1 MNDTP
6 AVVPNTV
13 LIIRERSAAL
23 GFDMNCDDVT
33 GALLQT
39 LAASKPGGRILEL
52 GTGTGLSTAWLL
64 AGMDNAARLVTVE
77 MERDYSHVAQEIL
90 KDERVKFVVEEGS
103 SFLKNH
109 QEKANSYDLVFAD
122 TWPGKFWDLELAL
135 ALVKIGGFYVI
146 DDLSPQA
153 NWPEGHGEKV
163 EGLIAGLE
171 QREDFMVGKLGCS
184 SGLMIATRIA
194 SMKS

>member
-1 MNDTP
+1 MNDKP
-6 AVVPNTV
+6 ATIPNAVPK
-13 LIIRERSAAL
+13 IRARSAEL

-33 GALLQT
+33 GALLKT

-64 AGMDNAARLVTVE
+64 VGMDDAARLVTVE
-77 MERDYSHVAQEIL
+77 MEQDYSQVAQDML
-90 KDERVKFVVEEGS
+90 QDERVDFVVEEGS
-103 SFLKNH
+103 SFLKSY
-109 QEKANSYDLVFAD
+109 QEHAGTYDLVFAD

-135 ALVKIGGFYVI
+135 NLVKIGGFYVI

-163 EGLIAGLE
+163 EELIATLE
-171 QREDFMVGKLGCS
+171 AREDFVVGKLGCS
-184 SGLMIATRIA
+184 SGLMICT
-194 SMKS
+194 KF